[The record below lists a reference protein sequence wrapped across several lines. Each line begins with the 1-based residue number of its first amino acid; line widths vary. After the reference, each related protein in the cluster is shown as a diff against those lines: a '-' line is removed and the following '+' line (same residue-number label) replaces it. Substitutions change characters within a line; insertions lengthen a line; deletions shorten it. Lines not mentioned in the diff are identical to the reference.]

1 MPSLVTDAIV
11 LHAFD
16 YLDTSRILR
25 LATRDSGVVSVIA
38 RGARRSVKRFGS
50 AMDLFAGG
58 SAEIAHR
65 PGRDLHDLLR
75 FDVTDSRAPLAADL
89 DRFMAASMLAELAL
103 HGLRESD
110 HGNLFEALDQA
121 FARLA
126 AAGGLQARVE
136 GLAAAW
142 QLLTALGFAPA
153 LEQCAHCQASID
165 PDTDE
170 FFSHAVGGV
179 VCASCVGQA
188 RAGRRLPGLARAHL
202 RAWLAGSRVDTH
214 DDAMLRAHARLLRE
228 FIERHLTDSDLRA
241 YRAWASQFPSSSP
254 R

>member
-1 MPSLVTDAIV
+1 MVPLVTDAIV

-65 PGRDLHDLLR
+65 PGRDLHHLLR
-75 FDVTDSRAPLAADL
+75 FDVTNAHGALAADL
-89 DRFMAASMLAELAL
+89 DRFMAASMLSELAL

-110 HGNLFEALDQA
+110 HGSVFEALEDA

-126 AAGGLQARVE
+126 QSQGRAARVE
-136 GLAAAW
+136 GVGVAWRLLA
-142 QLLTALGFAPA
+142 ALGFSPS
-153 LEQCAHCQASID
+153 LDHCAHCQAAVD
-165 PDTDE
+165 ADDDV
-170 FFSHAVGGV
+170 FFSHLVGGV
-179 VCASCVGQA
+179 LCAACAGHG
-188 RAGRRLPGLARAHL
+188 RGGRRLPVAARDQIRH
-202 RAWLAGSRVDTH
+202 WLAGIHVDVT
-214 DDAMLRAHARLLRE
+214 DDAMLRAHVRLLRE
-228 FIERHLTDSDLRA
+228 FIERHLHEGELRA
-241 YRAWASQFPSSSP
+241 FRAWAARFSPSGP
-254 R
+254 